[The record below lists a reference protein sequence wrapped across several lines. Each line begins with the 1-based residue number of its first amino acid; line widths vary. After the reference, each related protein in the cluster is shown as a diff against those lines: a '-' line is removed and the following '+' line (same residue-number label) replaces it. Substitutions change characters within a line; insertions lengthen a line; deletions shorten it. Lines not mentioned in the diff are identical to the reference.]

1 MPGNSSTSIRV
12 EKSDLMKWGSLA
24 INVKLQ
30 YFPHF
35 GAVVRVLQKHRAQH
49 LRLLSLKWREPTQRN
64 ESPTSSSLMEMKAQ
78 EMKGK
83 ESLLSFQVMLF
94 SPSFGSGVSFPHCEN
109 SPSRTEAHL
118 PPPVAPRLV
127 PRELRPLWVHNTYSH

>member
-1 MPGNSSTSIRV
+1 MLNCSIFLTLGQLCMFCKNTEQV
-12 EKSDLMKWGSLA
+12 HPPLD
-24 INVKLQ
+24 
-30 YFPHF
+30 P
-35 GAVVRVLQKHRAQH
+35 AVTQH
-49 LRLLSLKWREPTQRN
+49 LLLLSLKWREPTQRN

-83 ESLLSFQVMLF
+83 ESLLSFQVTLF
-94 SPSFGSGVSFPHCEN
+94 SPSFGSGVSFPHCGT
-109 SPSRTEAHL
+109 SPSRSEAHL